1 MKNFDLNI
9 VNLCLILTQAD
20 KLNLNLLSVNK
31 VIIFDFEFNLILKE
45 QAVEW
50 AYCINQK
57 NQSLFTIS

>member
-45 QAVEW
+45 QAVE
-50 AYCINQK
+50 
-57 NQSLFTIS
+57 